1 MSLWQSAQVSRT
13 NDSRPSLARDTRNLT
28 QRQAVK
34 YLCHHHHH
42 YHAHYQDYD
51 FKIIAIML
59 PSPIF
64 WSSIS
69 ISSVLIFMY
78 HFNSSASVRTSD
90 RRNSINLVA
99 QKSKSHWLTG
109 LTLAVSH
116 AIKHLRI
123 LVLGTS
129 TSSFFL
135 RETVCGF
142 ENYTNCLSILRPNV
156 IIAPLYFPLRMNWS
170 TVFAR
175 SHLPRV
181 PSLLP
186 PPGLSLWENRENWK
200 INQAP
205 EAAAAPR
212 GELQKGAQVRC
223 LSSVGAKYWLGCD
236 WKYYLPAGV
245 EEG

>member
-51 FKIIAIML
+51 IKIIAIML

-109 LTLAVSH
+109 LTKPISMLQN
-116 AIKHLRI
+116 I
-123 LVLGTS
+123 LG
-129 TSSFFL
+129 
-135 RETVCGF
+135 
-142 ENYTNCLSILRPNV
+142 YYSITT
-156 IIAPLYFPLRMNWS
+156 I
-170 TVFAR
+170 
-175 SHLPRV
+175 
-181 PSLLP
+181 
-186 PPGLSLWENRENWK
+186 E
-200 INQAP
+200 
-205 EAAAAPR
+205 
-212 GELQKGAQVRC
+212 
-223 LSSVGAKYWLGCD
+223 YWLLVKQFKLSKPGGI
-236 WKYYLPAGV
+236 YLFHFR
-245 EEG
+245 EQFCHKKEI